1 MPPNEVR
8 IGIANGKRTVEIPI
22 ISPFCGTVKCGMTR
36 MFPDHGVLFVRR
48 WRQGGT
54 PKKTENTVRKIA
66 TYCVMPPSV
75 SEDWHRK
82 REVVGRNSIH
92 FSFRRTKKC
101 GMTQNILQSA
111 GLRGPQPPDSGGPL
125 FAHRSFTRPR
135 RLRPE
140 CNPQARKAR
149 AHTPS
154 PAKKNARLTMPA
166 RPAHPRTPQNPCP
179 SVPRTPQARKT
190 HTHRP
195 ATRKKNAPPPRKENS
210 PLFAKPQ
217 PAAREKRPTL
227 RKENT
232 LPPRIRRQ
240 PFRRRCTPLSE
251 AIFSPLFGAQ
261 YGRKCRFRHKRNA
274 IRSLFILTDY
284 LHYMQQKLH
293 FIRGGAF

>member
-66 TYCVMPPSV
+66 TYCVMPPSA

-154 PAKKNARLTMPA
+154 PAKKTPA
-166 RPAHPRTPQNPCP
+166 SPCP

-195 ATRKKNAPPPRKENS
+195 ATRKKAPAAPQRKLPSFREAATRRPRKS
-210 PLFAKPQ
+210 
-217 PAAREKRPTL
+217 PAATQGKHPPSANKTPALSTTL
-227 RKENT
+227 HPSFRSDIFTPFQGAE
-232 LPPRIRRQ
+232 Q
-240 PFRRRCTPLSE
+240 P
-251 AIFSPLFGAQ
+251 
-261 YGRKCRFRHKRNA
+261 
-274 IRSLFILTDY
+274 
-284 LHYMQQKLH
+284 
-293 FIRGGAF
+293 